1 MDISKLSF
9 RNKLK
14 SAFMVISILSI
25 LITGLFSYTTTANIL
40 EDKALTLTQ
49 DTVVKSAQVVDE
61 KLNNLMLVM
70 MTFMI
75 SDSFQSMLRDAQGGN
90 TAAYFTHLTNMD
102 NVFSQ
107 ARIAEP
113 LIQSIFISTPIGDFY
128 PLPMNL
134 NRSVAFTDTAL
145 YRRVAAAKRNI
156 WIEGHEDPL
165 FKGGQRVVS
174 LILQPIAEYP
184 VRDVYV
190 VVNIREDGLRK
201 IVSPSPNGNS
211 KTFLLNADGTLVY
224 AERDP
229 LIVQTAG
236 GGQAARIVRDEP
248 GAGYTTIR
256 LDREDYLL
264 NYAQMSLNDW
274 TVVAIQSK
282 DHVLKDLSV
291 IKWTILFIT
300 GVSFVVTFLLS
311 GWFTRYLLR
320 PLRSLQLVMKRV
332 EGNDLT
338 ARFESGREDDLA
350 QVGFRFN
357 RMLEQIVVLIDEVK
371 SAEASKRAAEIKSL
385 SAQMDPHFLYNTL
398 NTIYWKLKV
407 GEVEPSQHMV
417 VSLSRL
423 FQLGLNKGQEMTT
436 LDKELQHVRQ
446 YLELQH
452 YSYEHLFE
460 YDIAV
465 GDPSLMEQPV
475 PRIMLQPLVENSILH
490 GFENM
495 ESGGSIRIEADLD
508 AANGRWTLRVQDNG
522 RGIEAPDFRAS
533 ALPEAEGGYA
543 IGNLISRLKLVYGDE
558 AALAVESEPGRGTA
572 VTLTFPLNGGRSE
585 DERS

>member
-14 SAFMVISILSI
+14 SAFMVISVLSI
-25 LITGLFSYTTTANIL
+25 LITGLFSYTTTAGIL

-49 DTVVKSAQVVDE
+49 DTVEKSAQVVDE

-75 SDSFQSMLRDAQGGN
+75 SNSFQNMLRDAQGGN
-90 TAAYFTHLTNMD
+90 SAAYFTHLSNMD

-128 PLPMNL
+128 PLSMNL

-145 YRRVAAAKRNI
+145 YQRVAAAKRNI

-165 FKGGQRVVS
+165 FKGQQRVVS

-201 IVSPSPNGNS
+201 IVSPASNGDS

-229 LIVQTAG
+229 LIGQAAG
-236 GGQAARIVRDEP
+236 SGQAARILRDEP
-248 GAGYTTIR
+248 GAGYTTIK
-256 LDREDYLL
+256 LDRDDYLL
-264 NYAQMSLNDW
+264 NYAQMSLNEW

-282 DHVLKDLSV
+282 DDVLKDLNV
-291 IKWTILFIT
+291 IKWTILCIT
-300 GVSFVVTFLLS
+300 GISFVVTFLLS

-320 PLRSLQLVMKRV
+320 PLKGLQLVMKRV
-332 EGNDLT
+332 EGNDLN

-407 GEVEPSQHMV
+407 GEVEPSQRMV
-417 VSLSRL
+417 MSLSRL
-423 FQLGLNKGQEMTT
+423 FRLGLNKGQEMTT
-436 LDKELQHVRQ
+436 LDKELEHVRQ
-446 YLELQH
+446 YLELQR
-452 YSYEHLFE
+452 YSYERLFE

-465 GDPSLMEQPV
+465 RDPSLLAQPV
-475 PRIMLQPLVENSILH
+475 PRIVLQPLVENSILH
-490 GFENM
+490 GFEDM
-495 ESGGSIRIEADLD
+495 ETGGSIRIDADLD
-508 AANGRWTLRVQDNG
+508 PAGRRWTLRVEDNG
-522 RGIEAPDFRAS
+522 RGMDEPLPMQPAPPD
-533 ALPEAEGGYA
+533 AEGGYA

-558 AALAVESEPGRGTA
+558 AELSVASEPGRGTV
-572 VTLTFPLNGGRSE
+572 VTLIFPMNGGRSE
-585 DERS
+585 DERV